1 VPRAVVTQW
10 RGASAAVRR
19 GGDNDPAWCGLWSD
33 TVSLGTVLADADLE
47 RHDHLEPRGLLARSI

>member
-1 VPRAVVTQW
+1 MARSIGDGEARA
-10 RGASAAVRR
+10 
-19 GGDNDPAWCGLWSD
+19 GDNDQAWCGLWSD